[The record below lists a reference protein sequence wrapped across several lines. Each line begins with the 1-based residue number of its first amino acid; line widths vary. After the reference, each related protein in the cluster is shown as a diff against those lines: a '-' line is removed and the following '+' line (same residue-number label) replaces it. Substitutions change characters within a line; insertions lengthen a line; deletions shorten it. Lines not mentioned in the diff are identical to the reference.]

1 MFCYLPHC
9 WSLDSGNV
17 HTFGECWLKWQVNAR
32 AGGASASYSLT
43 HYSHSLTHSGTTLLI
58 THHLTYLPWQVNAK
72 RPIYGQ
78 RGMFTERFRKKNWS
92 AHQTS

>member
-1 MFCYLPHC
+1 MADEPGASGASAFYSLTHYTYSVPTHSITHSLTNSLTHYL
-9 WSLDSGNV
+9 
-17 HTFGECWLKWQVNAR
+17 TYWQVNAR
-32 AGGASASYSLT
+32 
-43 HYSHSLTHSGTTLLI
+43 
-58 THHLTYLPWQVNAK
+58 